1 MFSREWI
8 ERFDASYG
16 IPRKANEQYLPSY
29 QAFWQWS
36 ADIGMCLFFVL
47 LGTIGA
53 LLCLYAGI
61 LLNVYG
67 LITLVF
73 WAMALICVAGSLV
86 DAYSL
91 MWAYRIRA
99 MSTAHGSAR
108 WAKAADLIRCGLM
121 NRIRGLPIPANA
133 LPIAKAFRGRDVF
146 LPTSQWL
153 RHFAMF
159 GPTGS
164 GKSKTFFV
172 SMIRAILNKSSCL
185 VYDPK
190 GELFA
195 QTAGSAKTIYRL
207 DLNDPTKSDRW
218 NFIPKCRND
227 PAFACQIAGMML
239 GIESRRRTNAD
250 PFWGDAEQIALTAI
264 LLHISEV
271 YREKAIPAFAADFLL
286 FLNGDNDQAFNE
298 AMTNSPSLYAKQA
311 YMAFRQAP
319 VQTRGSIL
327 IGLYNKLRP
336 FTLAPARM
344 VTVPPTRYEE
354 VSGCRSINF
363 ADLRKPGTAIYLIV
377 SEGAADMYK
386 EFIATFIGQAVMEMR
401 LDGVNEPEHP
411 CFVLIDE
418 AYQLNVS
425 EVKRISGIGRGRGV
439 GLGLGY
445 QDLPQM
451 YDQYGREPAN
461 AILGTIMT
469 KIFLPGL
476 DDVTAEYASKQ
487 LGDTTIFSK
496 TFQDFPGK
504 KQDNT
509 RYAEQKRAL
518 MQSNEI
524 RQTAAHSEVLIIS
537 DTAPPIR
544 AAYPPFAV
552 SKYIFPASTK
562 GAPSDVHL
570 GDVDPQF
577 LLSSPT
583 ERETVATHNEAA
595 LKAIISA
602 GVDRICTTERLTE
615 LAATARQKSAYD
627 LFEDYSPE
635 VQPEE
640 SDPVSNALN
649 TLPHDVRSVT
659 FQSNRSSFGIE
670 HASI

>member
-36 ADIGMCLFFVL
+36 GDIGMCLFFAL

-91 MWAYRIRA
+91 MWGYRIRT

-108 WAKAADLIRCGLM
+108 WAKASDLIRCGLM
-121 NRIRGLPIPANA
+121 NRIKGLPIPANA

-227 PAFACQIAGMML
+227 PAFACQISGMML

-264 LLHISEV
+264 LLHIAEV

-286 FLNGDNDQAFNE
+286 FLSGDNDQAFND
-298 AMTNSPSLYAKQA
+298 AMTNSPSLYAKHA

-336 FTLAPARM
+336 FTLAPARK
-344 VTVPPTRYEE
+344 VTVPPTRDEE
-354 VSGCRSINF
+354 ISGCRSINF
-363 ADLRKPGTAIYLIV
+363 ADLRKPGTAIYLVV
-377 SEGAADMYK
+377 SEGAADVYK

-518 MQSNEI
+518 MQPNEI
-524 RQTAAHSEVLIIS
+524 RQTSAHSEVLIIS

-552 SKYIFPASTK
+552 SKNIFSASTK
-562 GAPSDVHL
+562 GIPEEMHL
-570 GDVDPQF
+570 GDVDPEF
-577 LLSSPT
+577 LLIAPV
-583 ERETVATHNEAA
+583 ERGLSAEHDKAE

-602 GVDRICTTERLTE
+602 GVDRICTNERLTE
-615 LAATARQKSAYD
+615 LAATARQQSAYD
-627 LFEDYSPE
+627 LFEDPPE

-640 SDPVSNALN
+640 SDPVGNALN
-649 TLPHDVRSVT
+649 NLPNDVRSVP
-659 FQSNRSSFGIE
+659 FQSDRSSFGIE

>member
-8 ERFDASYG
+8 EKFDASYG

-36 ADIGMCLFFVL
+36 ADIGMCVFFFVL
-47 LGTIGA
+47 GLLGSIVCLFAGY
-53 LLCLYAGI
+53 LLD
-61 LLNVYG
+61 VYG

-73 WAMALICVAGSLV
+73 WAMALICLAGSLV
-86 DAYSL
+86 DSYSL
-91 MWAYRIRA
+91 MWAYRVRR

-108 WAKAADLIRCGLM
+108 WAKASDLIRCGLM
-121 NRIRGLPIPANA
+121 NRIRGLPLPANA
-133 LPIAKAFRGRDVF
+133 LPLARAFWGRDVF
-146 LPTSQWL
+146 LPASQWL
-153 RHFAMF
+153 RHFVMF

-195 QTAGSAKTIYRL
+195 QTARSAETIYRL

-239 GIESRRRTNAD
+239 GIEGRRRTNAD

-264 LLHISEV
+264 LLHIAEV
-271 YREKAIPAFAADFLL
+271 FREKAIPAFAADFLL
-286 FLNGDNDQAFNE
+286 FLSGDGDQAFND
-298 AMTNSPSLYAKQA
+298 AMMNSPSLYAKQA
-311 YMAFRQAP
+311 YLAFRQAP

-344 VTVPPTRYEE
+344 VMMPPTKDEAAL
-354 VSGCRSINF
+354 GCHSINF
-363 ADLRKPGTAIYLIV
+363 ADLRKPGTAIYLVV
-377 SEGAADMYK
+377 SEGAADVYK

-451 YDQYGREPAN
+451 YDQYGREQAN

-487 LGDTTIFSK
+487 LGETTIFSK

-518 MQSNEI
+518 MLPNEI

-552 SKYIFPASTK
+552 HKNTYSVPTK
-562 GAPSDVHL
+562 GTPREIHL
-570 GDVDPQF
+570 GDIDPQF
-577 LLSSPT
+577 SFTDSGHANQAA
-583 ERETVATHNEAA
+583 EHDKAA
-595 LKAIISA
+595 LKEVISSE
-602 GVDRICTTERLTE
+602 VDRICSNERLSE
-615 LAATARQKSAYD
+615 LAFLSGKEPALDSLEHQFDGDSAKK
-627 LFEDYSPE
+627 
-635 VQPEE
+635 
-640 SDPVSNALN
+640 DPVYNALN
-649 TLPHDVRSVT
+649 NLAVEVGYFSAQGNGGSLV
-659 FQSNRSSFGIE
+659 IE

>member
-8 ERFDASYG
+8 EKFDASYG

-36 ADIGMCLFFVL
+36 ADIGMCVFFLALGL
-47 LGTIGA
+47 LGSIVCLFAGY
-53 LLCLYAGI
+53 LLD
-61 LLNVYG
+61 VYG
-67 LITLVF
+67 LITLIF
-73 WAMALICVAGSLV
+73 WAMALICLAGSLV
-86 DAYSL
+86 DSYSL
-91 MWAYRIRA
+91 MWAYRVRR

-108 WAKAADLIRCGLM
+108 WAKASDLIRCGLM
-121 NRIRGLPIPANA
+121 NRIRGVPLPANA
-133 LPIAKAFRGRDVF
+133 LPLAKAFWGRDVY

-153 RHFAMF
+153 RHFVMF

-164 GKSKTFFV
+164 GKSKTFFM

-190 GELFA
+190 GELFT

-239 GIESRRRTNAD
+239 GIEGRRRTNAD

-264 LLHISEV
+264 LLHIAEV

-286 FLNGDNDQAFNE
+286 FLSGDGDQAFND
-298 AMTNSPSLYAKQA
+298 AMMNSPSLYAKQA
-311 YMAFRQAP
+311 YLAFRQAP

-344 VTVPPTRYEE
+344 VMMPPTKDETAL
-354 VSGCRSINF
+354 GCRSINF
-363 ADLRKPGTAIYLIV
+363 ADLRKPGTAIYLVV
-377 SEGAADMYK
+377 SEGAADVYK

-451 YDQYGREPAN
+451 YDQYGREQAN

-487 LGDTTIFSK
+487 LGETTIFSK

-518 MQSNEI
+518 MLPNEI

-552 SKYIFPASTK
+552 HKNTYSAATK
-562 GAPSDVHL
+562 GTPREIHL
-570 GDVDPQF
+570 GDIDPQF
-577 LLSSPT
+577 SFTDSGHANQAA
-583 ERETVATHNEAA
+583 EHDKAA
-595 LKAIISA
+595 LKEVISSE
-602 GVDRICTTERLTE
+602 VDRICSNERLSE
-615 LAATARQKSAYD
+615 LAFPSAIEPALD
-627 LFEDYSPE
+627 SPE
-635 VQPEE
+635 HQFDGE
-640 SDPVSNALN
+640 SAKKDPVYNALN
-649 TLPHDVRSVT
+649 NLPVEVGYFSA
-659 FQSNRSSFGIE
+659 QGNRGSLVIE

>member
-29 QAFWQWS
+29 QAFWHWS
-36 ADIGMCLFFVL
+36 ADIGMCLFFIVL
-47 LGTIGA
+47 GIIGS
-53 LLCLYAGI
+53 LFCLYAGV

-73 WAMALICVAGSLV
+73 WALALICVTGSLV

-91 MWAYRIRA
+91 MWAYRIRR

-108 WAKAADLIRCGLM
+108 WAKASDLIRCGLM

-133 LPIAKAFRGRDVF
+133 LPLAKAFRGRDVF

-153 RHFAMF
+153 RHFVMF

-164 GKSKTFFV
+164 GKSKTFFM
-172 SMIRAILNKSSCL
+172 SMIRAILKRSSCL

-195 QTAGSAKTIYRL
+195 QTANTARRVYRL

-227 PAFACQIAGMML
+227 PAFACQMAGMMI

-264 LLHISEV
+264 LLHIAEV
-271 YREKAIPAFAADFLL
+271 YADTAIPAFAADFLL
-286 FLNGDNDQAFNE
+286 LLSGEGDEAFSD
-298 AMTNSPSLYAKQA
+298 AMMNSPSFYAKQA
-311 YMAFRQAP
+311 YLAFRQAP
-319 VQTRGSIL
+319 IQTRGSIL

-336 FTLAPARM
+336 FTLAPARKVSM
-344 VTVPPTRYEE
+344 PPTELD
-354 VSGCRSINF
+354 STSKCRLINF
-363 ADLRKPGTAIYLIV
+363 ADLRRPGTAIYLVV
-377 SEGAADMYK
+377 SEGAADVYK

-401 LDGVNEPEHP
+401 LDGANEPQHP

-451 YDQYGREPAN
+451 YDQYGREQAN

-496 TFQDFPGK
+496 TYQDFPGR

-518 MQSNEI
+518 LLPTEI

-552 SKYIFPASTK
+552 SEHALSPTIK
-562 GAPSDVHL
+562 GSPKEIHL
-570 GDVDPQF
+570 GEFEYQT
-577 LLSSPT
+577 SPT
-583 ERETVATHNEAA
+583 GHDNNARSIDSESEITKTIASKVEH
-595 LKAIISA
+595 
-602 GVDRICTTERLTE
+602 ICSEERLNKLWTADRQAKKNEPTE
-615 LAATARQKSAYD
+615 STADEEPDETNPVNDALYNLPEIVRDATA
-627 LFEDYSPE
+627 E
-635 VQPEE
+635 
-640 SDPVSNALN
+640 
-649 TLPHDVRSVT
+649 
-659 FQSNRSSFGIE
+659 SNRPSFGFE
-670 HASI
+670 HAI

>member
-36 ADIGMCLFFVL
+36 ADIGMCLFLVL
-47 LGTIGA
+47 LGLVGS
-53 LLCLYAGI
+53 LFCLYAGI
-61 LLNVYG
+61 LLDVYG
-67 LITLVF
+67 LITLAF

-91 MWAYRIRA
+91 MWAYRVRR

-108 WAKAADLIRCGLM
+108 WAKASDLIRCGLM
-121 NRIRGLPIPANA
+121 NRIRGLPMPTNA
-133 LPIAKAFRGRDVF
+133 LPLARAFRGRDVF
-146 LPTSQWL
+146 LPASQWL
-153 RHFAMF
+153 RHFVMF

-164 GKSKTFFV
+164 GKSKTFFM
-172 SMIRAILNKSSCL
+172 SMIRAILNGSSCL

-195 QTAGSAKTIYRL
+195 QTAGSAKSIYRL

-227 PAFACQIAGMML
+227 PAFACQLAGMMI
-239 GIESRRRTNAD
+239 GVESRRRTNAD

-264 LLHISEV
+264 LLHIAEV

-286 FLNGDNDQAFNE
+286 FMNSDGEQSFNE
-298 AMTNSPSLYAKQA
+298 VMMNSPSLYAKQA

-319 VQTRGSIL
+319 IQTRGSIL

-336 FTLAPARM
+336 FTLAPARK
-344 VTVPPTRYEE
+344 VTAPPTRDEAL
-354 VSGCRSINF
+354 SGCRTINF
-363 ADLRKPGTAIYLIV
+363 ADLRQPGTGIYLVV
-377 SEGAADMYK
+377 SEGAADVYK

-451 YDQYGREPAN
+451 YDQYGRERAN

-476 DDVTAEYASKQ
+476 DDVTAEYVSKQ

-496 TFQDFPGK
+496 TFQDYPGK

-518 MQSNEI
+518 MLPNEI

-552 SKYIFPASTK
+552 SKETYFAPNK
-562 GAPSDVHL
+562 GAPREVHL
-570 GDVDPQF
+570 GDIDPQF
-577 LLSSPT
+577 SLTT
-583 ERETVATHNEAA
+583 EPGQVELTNRDRTS
-595 LKAIISA
+595 LKEIISV
-602 GVDRICTTERLTE
+602 GVDRVLSSERIAALVGSSPSETESDFLLDVE
-615 LAATARQKSAYD
+615 SAETSD
-627 LFEDYSPE
+627 LINNALHCL
-635 VQPEE
+635 PEE
-640 SDPVSNALN
+640 VRFMTTAAPVSQL
-649 TLPHDVRSVT
+649 S
-659 FQSNRSSFGIE
+659 QI
-670 HASI
+670 